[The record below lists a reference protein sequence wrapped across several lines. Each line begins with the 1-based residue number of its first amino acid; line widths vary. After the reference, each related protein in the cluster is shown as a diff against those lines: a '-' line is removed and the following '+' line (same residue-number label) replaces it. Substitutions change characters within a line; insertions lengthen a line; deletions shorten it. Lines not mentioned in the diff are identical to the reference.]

1 MLVATIT
8 LSCFGVFDS
17 GLKKASKNL
26 TSYAIEALL
35 SNDYLVSA
43 TQTINYKNSTGA
55 TLESICMHL
64 YPRAFREDATI
75 LPYTNLNEASCFPN
89 GKNYGDITISRVNV
103 DGQSANFE
111 FVGEDK
117 DILRINLLDKLK
129 AKDILK
135 IEIDFDLTIPNCT
148 HRFGYYGSTINLG
161 NWYPVVCAY
170 KNGEWETSPYYST
183 GDPFVSE
190 CANYEVTISYPQE
203 YLCYATGNETQT
215 TQNKAQSS
223 KSDTQLTQTGN
234 TQTQT
239 SKGDTQLTQTGC
251 TQTTKSDMQL
261 TQTGNTQTSKSTF
274 LAAAVRD
281 FALVLIKNSQSKT
294 TKTQDTS
301 VTYVGYEGDAD
312 IEQNSQLAALAT
324 QYFCKAF
331 GKYPYENLVVIKS
344 AFVQGGMEYPNIVLV
359 SDNITEAKEFQKV
372 IVHEIAHQWWYGLV
386 GNDQINQ
393 AWLDESLAEY
403 STCLFYEDNPE
414 FQISYSDQIKDA
426 TASYLIY
433 VDVIS
438 SLNGKVNTSMNL
450 PVNKYASEYEYT
462 YMIYVKG
469 VIMFDSLREVVGK
482 EKFLA
487 ALKKYFKQNCY
498 KIANEEDLIDAFENT
513 CHMDLQSFFSG
524 WLGGTNIIG
533 YVD

>member
-1 MLVATIT
+1 MKKLSKKIKIFSIIFALLLVATIT
-8 LSCFGVFDS
+8 LSCFGVFNS

-26 TSYAIEALL
+26 TSYAIEASL

-64 YPRAFREDATI
+64 YPRAFREDAKI

-89 GKNYGDITISRVNV
+89 GKNYGDITISRVDV

-129 AKDILK
+129 AKDALK
-135 IEIDFDLTIPNCT
+135 IEIDFDLVIPNCT
-148 HRFGYYGSTINLG
+148 HRFGYYNNTINLG

-203 YLCYATGNETQT
+203 YFCYATGNETQT

-223 KSDTQLTQTGN
+223 KSNTQLTQTG
-234 TQTQT
+234 
-239 SKGDTQLTQTGC
+239 
-251 TQTTKSDMQL
+251 DM
-261 TQTGNTQTSKSTF
+261 QTSKSTF

-294 TKTQDTS
+294 IRTQDPS

-324 QYFCKAF
+324 QYFCKVF

-498 KIANEEDLIDAFENT
+498 KIADEEDLIDAFENT
-513 CHMDLQSFFSG
+513 CHMDLQAFFSG